1 MRIKWVLLYVS
12 PSRILFAD
20 NRRHTLQGE
29 LPAVATHD
37 LHKGVGEHLQ
47 KEKENELP
55 KEILDE
61 YKHLS
66 REVRYQVIS

>member
-1 MRIKWVLLYVS
+1 M
-12 PSRILFAD
+12 FTD

-37 LHKGVGEHLQ
+37 LHKDVAEHIQ
-47 KEKENELP
+47 NTKENELP
-55 KEILDE
+55 KEIIDE

-66 REVRYQVIS
+66 REVRLHYYIFITF